1 VREKPPIHH
10 RPVIF
15 SKFQDD
21 FTKVYLFCWDYL
33 PKKNWNVIPQVTRSH
48 LSKERLFGP
57 GAGFQVAES
66 EALKDFGSSFGDLAD
81 LVQSGSGW
89 TAIY

>member
-1 VREKPPIHH
+1 MILRKS
-10 RPVIF
+10 IF
-15 SKFQDD
+15 FLGITS
-21 FTKVYLFCWDYL
+21 
-33 PKKNWNVIPQVTRSH
+33 PKKNRNVIPCHPSSDSFSH

-81 LVQSGSGW
+81 LVPSGGGRDSD
-89 TAIY
+89 IFELVKSI

>member
-1 VREKPPIHH
+1 MSFIMSSLKWLEA
-10 RPVIF
+10 
-15 SKFQDD
+15 
-21 FTKVYLFCWDYL
+21 
-33 PKKNWNVIPQVTRSH
+33 SH

-81 LVQSGSGW
+81 HGRPGQSGGGRDSD
-89 TAIY
+89 ICELVKSI